1 MSHRASVQYN
11 YDMENTALMKMEK
24 PLKNNAPSK
33 TTNTT
38 PIAMVV
44 MVLCLAVIIGTNELS
59 KLSSFK
65 FIADHRTTLVSIE
78 LTIFVMALVELIGRA
93 IVANFRRR
101 GMEPVGQSIRTII
114 RGAVYI
120 ILTVAIISTLLS
132 NPSLAISLGTVMGII
147 IGFATQNLISNVVAG
162 ILLAIVRPV
171 QVGDQVTVTGST
183 GIVKEIALIYT
194 ILDTKDSLNY
204 VPSIVMFTNV
214 VMKNKNPTDK
224 AQ

>member
-1 MSHRASVQYN
+1 M
-11 YDMENTALMKMEK
+11 ALMKMK
-24 PLKNNAPSK
+24 DKSKNKASSK

-44 MVLCLAVIIGTNELS
+44 MVLCLAVIIVTIELS

-65 FIADHRTTLVSIE
+65 FIADHRNTFVSIE
-78 LTIFVMALVELIGRA
+78 LTVFVITLVELIGRA
-93 IVANFRRR
+93 IVANFRKR
-101 GMEPVGQSIRTII
+101 GIEPVGQSIRTII

-120 ILTVAIISTLLS
+120 ILTVGIISTLLS
-132 NPSLAISLGTVMGII
+132 NPALAISLGTVMGVI

-162 ILLAIVRPV
+162 IMLAIVRPV
-171 QVGDQVTVTGST
+171 QVGDQVTITGST

-194 ILDTKDSLNY
+194 VLDTKDSLNY
-204 VPSIVMFTNV
+204 VPSIVMFSNV
-214 VMKNKNPTDK
+214 VMKNKNPEDK

>member
-1 MSHRASVQYN
+1 M
-11 YDMENTALMKMEK
+11 ALMKMK
-24 PLKNNAPSK
+24 DLSKNKASAK

-44 MVLCLAVIIGTNELS
+44 MVLCLAVIIGTIELS
-59 KLSSFK
+59 KLSGLK
-65 FIADHRTTLVSIE
+65 FIADHRNTFVSIE
-78 LTIFVMALVELIGRA
+78 LTIFVITLVELIGRA

-101 GMEPVGQSIRTII
+101 GIEPVGQSIRTII

-120 ILTVAIISTLLS
+120 ILTVGIISTLLS
-132 NPSLAISLGTVMGII
+132 NPALAISLGTVMGVI

-162 ILLAIVRPV
+162 IMLAIVRPV

-194 ILDTKDSLNY
+194 VLDTKDSLNY
-204 VPSIVMFTNV
+204 VPSIVMFSNV
-214 VMKNKNPTDK
+214 VMKNKNPGDK
-224 AQ
+224 AI